1 MIPTAPFTLEFVLRE
16 RVRLERE
23 VYRLT
28 QLVAECSSAIEAGA
42 TSEADQAKLRRAV
55 EERADVLS
63 RLEKLVASLPE
74 ES

>member
-1 MIPTAPFTLEFVLRE
+1 
-16 RVRLERE
+16 

-28 QLVAECSSAIEAGA
+28 QLVLECSSAIEGGA
-42 TSEADQAKLRRAV
+42 TSEAQAKLRRAV
-55 EERADVLS
+55 EERADVLR

>member
-1 MIPTAPFTLEFVLRE
+1 
-16 RVRLERE
+16 

-42 TSEADQAKLRRAV
+42 TSEADHAKLRRAV

-63 RLEKLVASLPE
+63 RLEKLVAFLPE

>member
-1 MIPTAPFTLEFVLRE
+1 VFILSE

-28 QLVAECSSAIEAGA
+28 QLVLECSSAIEGGA

-55 EERADVLS
+55 EERADVLR